1 MNVYTNS
8 GKTIDYVL
16 VLPISVPSFCP
27 MVCKLGGAIPLAPG
41 VCTALIKH
49 TLFYSYFAV
58 TDFDST
64 CQKEEI
70 IQTASTHNYTQE

>member
-1 MNVYTNS
+1 
-8 GKTIDYVL
+8 
-16 VLPISVPSFCP
+16 
-27 MVCKLGGAIPLAPG
+27 VCKLGGAIPLAPG